1 LDGEKQQCAV
11 RTSNPGHALYCGI
24 VSPER
29 AFSVVETLMNRY
41 SFSGWGIRTM
51 AAGESRYNPI
61 SYHNGTIWPHDNA
74 LIALG
79 FARYGYRREALR
91 IFTGMFDAMQ
101 HMDLFRPPELFCG
114 FSRRQG
120 SAPTQYPV
128 ACAPQAWASAMPF
141 AVLEAC
147 LGLSFDPEKRE
158 IRLDRAQLPGR
169 IDSLEIAGLELAGG
183 RVELVLRRYP
193 GSVGVEVRKRE
204 GDVSIVAAK

>member
-1 LDGEKQQCAV
+1 
-11 RTSNPGHALYCGI
+11 
-24 VSPER
+24 
-29 AFSVVETLMNRY
+29 MNRN

-114 FSRRQG
+114 FSRRHG

-128 ACAPQAWASAMPF
+128 ACTPQAWASAMPF
-141 AVLEAC
+141 AVLDAC
-147 LGLSFDPEKRE
+147 LGLSFHPERQE
-158 IRLDRAQLPGR
+158 IRLERAQLPSR
-169 IDSLEIAGLELAGG
+169 IDALEIGGLELCGA
-183 RVELVLRRYP
+183 RVDLGLRGYP
-193 GSVGVEVRKRE
+193 GGVGVELRGRD
-204 GDVSIVAAK
+204 GDVTVVVAK

>member
-1 LDGEKQQCAV
+1 
-11 RTSNPGHALYCGI
+11 
-24 VSPER
+24 
-29 AFSVVETLMNRY
+29 
-41 SFSGWGIRTM
+41 
-51 AAGESRYNPI
+51 
-61 SYHNGTIWPHDNA
+61 
-74 LIALG
+74 
-79 FARYGYRREALR
+79 
-91 IFTGMFDAMQ
+91 
-101 HMDLFRPPELFCG
+101 
-114 FSRRQG
+114 
-120 SAPTQYPV
+120 
-128 ACAPQAWASAMPF
+128 MPF